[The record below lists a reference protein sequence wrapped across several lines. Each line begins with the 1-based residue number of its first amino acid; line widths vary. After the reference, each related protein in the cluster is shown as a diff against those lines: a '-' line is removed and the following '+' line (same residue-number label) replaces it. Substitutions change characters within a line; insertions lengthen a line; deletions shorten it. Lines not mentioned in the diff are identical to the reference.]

1 MSNEWFGA
9 LFFLSCYGEI
19 INKNNKSAV
28 CINLISCGHENQVF
42 RIKVEQTCVSEV
54 LSVFLQGKENFI
66 VLFGQ
71 YWKSF

>member
-9 LFFLSCYGEI
+9 LFCISCYGEI

-28 CINLISCGHENQVF
+28 SINLISCGHENHVF
-42 RIKVEQTCVSEV
+42 RIKVEQTSVSYV

-71 YWKSF
+71 SWKSF